1 MLRISK
7 WDIVEDTSRNIDD
20 EKRFMLVTSSNKFK
34 VYGYPIDIK
43 NRNIIFYKTFV
54 MRCDELQVI
63 GQCNFAETCIDII
76 EKVK

>member
-20 EKRFMLVTSSNKFK
+20 EKRFLLVTSSNKFK
-34 VYGYPIDIK
+34 VYGYPIDVA

-54 MRCDELQVI
+54 MRCDGLKVV
-63 GQCNFAETCIDII
+63 GQCNFAEKCIDII
-76 EKVK
+76 EKIT